1 MAFVERVSMEQQQV
15 VLITGASSGI
25 GRQTAILM
33 AKTGHIVYGAARR
46 LDKLQELVPFGVIP
60 LAMDVTKEY
69 SCEMGLKRIL
79 QEQGTL
85 DILINNA
92 GYGSYGAVEDVPLTE
107 AQRQLEV
114 NVFGAIRLTKL
125 VLPIFRKQ
133 HGGRIIMVSSVA
145 GRVTGPLGG
154 WYHASKY
161 ALEALSDALRMETT
175 PLNIKV
181 SIVEPGLVKT
191 QWGHIAA
198 DHLQATSQL
207 GPYSRLAISM
217 SEGINKLYASKW
229 VSSPEDVAKTVFLAA
244 NATQPQARYL
254 TGRGAYL
261 LLILHALLPT
271 GIFDALARWA
281 MKKL

>member
-1 MAFVERVSMEQQQV
+1 MEQQQV

-33 AKTGHIVYGAARR
+33 AKTGHIVYGAARH

-79 QEQGTL
+79 EEQGTL

-114 NVFGAIRLTKL
+114 NLFGAIRLTKL
-125 VLPIFRKQ
+125 VLPLFRKQ
-133 HGGRIIMVSSVA
+133 HAGRIIMVSSIA
-145 GRVTGPLGG
+145 GRVTGPMGG

-161 ALEALSDALRMETT
+161 ALEALSDALRMETA
-175 PLNIKV
+175 PQGIQV

-217 SEGINKLYASKW
+217 SEGIHKLYESKW
-229 VSSPEDVAKTVFLAA
+229 VSSPDDVAKTIFLAA
-244 NATQPQARYL
+244 NAAQPQARYL

-261 LLILHALLPT
+261 LLILHAILPT